1 MYVAI
6 MKWKMLVARSFSS
19 KIVENNVSLAS
30 EERKTQK
37 IGFRLQAKCKKWEK
51 QRFACKRRIKN
62 AENRLSLAS
71 EMQKMG
77 KTAFRLQATSK
88 KR

>member
-51 QRFACKRRIKN
+51 QHFACKRRAKN
-62 AENRLSLAS
+62 GENSPSLVFF
-71 EMQKMG
+71 Q
-77 KTAFRLQATSK
+77 QID
-88 KR
+88 

>member
-1 MYVAI
+1 
-6 MKWKMLVARSFSS
+6 MKTGVLQNQNFARQRNAE
-19 KIVENNVSLAS
+19 KGKNNVSLAS